1 MTKTAIVT
9 GITGQ
14 DGPYLAEF
22 LLNKGYKVYGI
33 AKRYSNPNYENLR
46 FLNIHNRV
54 ELITGD
60 VTDSWSMNQIVKSI
74 RPDEFYNLAA
84 QSFVG
89 SSWDLN
95 HLTTEVNSIGVIN
108 ILTALKMHSPYT
120 RFYQASTSEL
130 YGNVNTSSQ
139 NELTPFHPR
148 SPYGISKLH
157 AYWTTV
163 NFRESYGMFATN
175 GILFNHES
183 PLRGIEFVSRKI
195 TNGVAQI
202 KLGLATSIRLGN
214 LDAKRDWGFAG
225 DYVEAMWS
233 ILQQDQ
239 ADDFVVATGT
249 TRSIR
254 EFLDAAF
261 GHIGITD
268 WRDYVEIDA
277 RFNRP
282 AEVNLL
288 CGDSTKARQVLGWQP
303 RMTFEDMVRN
313 MVDADLQRLAP

>member
-60 VTDSWSMNQIVKSI
+60 VTDSSSMGQIVKSI

-108 ILTALKMHSPYT
+108 ILTALKMHSPHT
-120 RFYQASTSEL
+120 KFYQASTSEL
-130 YGNVNTSSQ
+130 YGNVNSSRQ
-139 NELTPFHPR
+139 NEQTPFHPR

-163 NFRESYGMFATN
+163 NFRDSYGMFTAN

-195 TNGVAQI
+195 TNAVAQI
-202 KLGLATSIRLGN
+202 KLGLATNVRLGN

-225 DYVEAMWS
+225 DYVEAMWL
-233 ILQQDQ
+233 IMQQPEP
-239 ADDFVVATGT
+239 DDFVISTGT

-254 EFLDAAF
+254 EFLDIAF
-261 GHIGITD
+261 EHVGITD
-268 WRDYVEIDA
+268 WTSYVEIDP

-288 CGDSTKARQVLGWQP
+288 CGDSTKARQVLGWSP
-303 RMTFEDMVRN
+303 RMTFNDMVKN
-313 MVDADLQRLAP
+313 MVDSDIQRLSK